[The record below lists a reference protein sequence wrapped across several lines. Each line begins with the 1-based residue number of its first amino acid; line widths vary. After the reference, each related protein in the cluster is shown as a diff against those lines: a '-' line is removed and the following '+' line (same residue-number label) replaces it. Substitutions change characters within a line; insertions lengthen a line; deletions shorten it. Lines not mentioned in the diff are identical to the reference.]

1 MVTIFIEGREHEV
14 SEGQNLLQTV
24 LSLGYDL
31 PYFCWHP
38 VLGSVGA
45 CRQCAVKQFR
55 DSDDSDGMIIM
66 ACMTPVTDG
75 LRISIDDP
83 EAKEFRSAVVGW
95 LMTNHPHDCPVCDEG
110 GECHLQDMTVMS
122 GHNSR
127 DYRFNKRTFLNQD
140 LGPFLNH
147 EMNRCIHCYRCV
159 RFYRDYAGG
168 EDFNVFG
175 SRNRTY
181 FGRVEDGTLE
191 SPFSGNLAEICPTGV
206 FTDKTAK
213 AHSTRKW
220 DLQTAPSL
228 CMLCGL
234 GCNTLPGERYGSL
247 RRVRNRYHGEVNG
260 YFLCDRGRFG
270 YEFVNSSR
278 RILSPLIRDPGGAG
292 ATVVSANRAADH
304 VAALMKDSG
313 RTIGIGSPTASLEA
327 NHALRS
333 LVGPGNFFIGV
344 DNQEAQLISAS
355 LKILSEGPTRT
366 PSLHDVERADAV
378 LILGE
383 DVTNTAPLLD
393 LALHQ
398 AVLNGPMRRA
408 RDLKIPDWNDAV
420 VRLVI
425 GDDRGPLFVA
435 TPAETALD
443 EIATGVCRAAP
454 QDIARLGFAIAE
466 HIDPDA
472 PGVRGLEQNLS
483 TLAGTIASAL
493 QEAASPLVIA
503 GLGSGD
509 ESILHAAANVARAL
523 SRGNPETTLCFVVPD
538 CNSLGAGLLD
548 AADLDEAMAAG
559 NLDETDTVIILENNL
574 FRHDSEERVT
584 AFLGKAGHV
593 VVLDHLENEIT
604 KHAEVVLP
612 AATFAEC
619 GGTLVNNEGRA
630 QRYFQV
636 FVPEGDIQ
644 ASWRWLRQIGEFTD
658 GTGTSAW
665 ESSDDVARALATEIP
680 AFDSISELATPP
692 SLSSPSGR
700 VPRQS
705 HRYSGRTA
713 LKAHQ
718 QLREAKPPDDPG
730 SPLVF
735 SMEGSQNPPPAPL
748 ITRYWSPGWN
758 SVQSLNK
765 FQEEIGGHLRGGDPG
780 LRLIE
785 PVPNED
791 HVYFDAVPDEFT
803 PRSGEWLLVPLYHL
817 FGSEPLSLETPGIA
831 EQAPEPYIALGPGD
845 CQELGAEQ
853 GDTLAVELDG
863 RVLHLPLKLET
874 AVAHGC
880 AGVPKG
886 LPGLPKLPYGQWAK
900 LTRTR

>member
-1 MVTIFIEGREHEV
+1 MVTIFVEGREHEV
-14 SEGQNLLQTV
+14 TEGQNLLQAV

-55 DSDDSDGMIIM
+55 DPDDSDGMIIM

-122 GHNSR
+122 GHTTR
-127 DYRFNKRTFLNQD
+127 EFRFNKRTFLNQD

-220 DLQTAPSL
+220 DLQTAPSV

-247 RRVRNRYHGEVNG
+247 RRIRNRYHGEVNG

-270 YEFVNSSR
+270 YEFVNSPR

-304 VAALMKDSG
+304 VAALLKDSG

-344 DNQEAQLISAS
+344 DSREAQLISAS
-355 LKILSEGPTRT
+355 LKILGEGPTRT
-366 PSLHDVERADAV
+366 PSLRDVERADAV

-398 AVLNGPMRRA
+398 AVLNEPMQRA
-408 RDLKIPDWNDAV
+408 RDLNIPDWNDAV
-420 VRLVI
+420 IRLVI

-454 QDIARLGFAIAE
+454 QDIARLGFAVAE
-466 HIDPDA
+466 QIDPDA
-472 PGVRGLEQNLS
+472 PGVSGLEENLS

-493 QEAASPLVIA
+493 QGAAFPMVIA
-503 GLGSGD
+503 GLGSMD
-509 ESILHAAANVARAL
+509 ESILHAAANVAWAL
-523 SRGNPETTLCFVVPD
+523 SRSNPETTLCFVVPN
-538 CNSLGAGLLD
+538 CNSLGAGLFET
-548 AADLDEAMAAG
+548 ADLTEALAAG
-559 NLDETDTVIILENNL
+559 DLDETDTVIILENNL
-574 FRHDSEERVT
+574 FRHDSEERVA
-584 AFLGKAGHV
+584 AFLDKAGHV
-593 VVLDHLENEIT
+593 VVLDHLENELT
-604 KHAEVVLP
+604 ERAEVVLP

-630 QRYFQV
+630 QRYYQV
-636 FVPEGDIQ
+636 FVPEGDVQ
-644 ASWRWLRQIGEFTD
+644 ASWRWLRQIGEFTS
-658 GTGTSAW
+658 GTGPAAW
-665 ESSDDVARALATEIP
+665 ESSNDVARALATEIP
-680 AFDSISELATPP
+680 AFDSISELATAPIP
-692 SLSSPSGR
+692 SSPSGR

-705 HRYSGRTA
+705 HRFSGRTA
-713 LKAHQ
+713 LQAHQ
-718 QLREAKPPDDPG
+718 QLREPKPPDDPE
-730 SPLVF
+730 SPFVF

-785 PVPNED
+785 PVPNGG
-791 HVYFDAVPDEFT
+791 HAYFDAVPDEFT
-803 PRSGEWLLVPLYHL
+803 PSSGEWLLVPLYHL

-831 EQAPEPYIALGPGD
+831 EQAPDPYIALSPADGTA
-845 CQELGAEQ
+845 LGAEQ

-863 RVLHLPLKLET
+863 RVLHLPLRFET
-874 AVAHGC
+874 GIARGC
-880 AGVPKG
+880 VGVPKG
-886 LPGLPKLPYGQWAK
+886 LPGLPNFPYGRRVK